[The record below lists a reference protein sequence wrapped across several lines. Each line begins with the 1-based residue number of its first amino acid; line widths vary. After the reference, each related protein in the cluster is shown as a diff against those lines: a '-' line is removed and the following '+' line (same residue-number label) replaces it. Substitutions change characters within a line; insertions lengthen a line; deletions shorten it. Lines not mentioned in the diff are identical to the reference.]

1 MAMLSSELCTRLIQ
15 AVEDGDNDGCRTLTQ
30 DALNAGMDPLQVVE
44 EGLSAGIQQVGE
56 KFGRGELF
64 LPDLMMAV
72 EAMNEGLQLVEP
84 ELKKKK
90 VQRQSLGT
98 VLIGT
103 VHGDIHD
110 IGKSIVT
117 TMLEI
122 NGYKVHDLGVN
133 VSAGEFIEKAKQV
146 NPRVLGLSALLS
158 TTMREQR
165 VIIEAVNKEG
175 LHKDIK
181 IIVGGAPVSSQW
193 AEEIGADGFGAN
205 AELAVKLVNKL
216 INS

>member
-1 MAMLSSELCTRLIQ
+1 MSSSDILTRIIE
-15 AVEDGDNDGCRTLTQ
+15 AVEDGDNGGCRTLTEE
-30 DALNAGMDPLQVVE
+30 ALKTGLDPLEVVDD
-44 EGLSAGIQQVGE
+44 GLSAGIQLVGE
-56 KFGRGELF
+56 KFGKGELF

-72 EAMNEGLQLVEP
+72 EAMNEGMKIVEP
-84 ELKKKK
+84 ELEKKQ

-110 IGKSIVT
+110 IGKSIVA

-133 VSAGEFIEKAKQV
+133 VSTGGFIEKVKEIKPQ
-146 NPRVLGLSALLS
+146 VLGLSALLS

-165 VIIEAVNKEG
+165 VIIESVQKEG
-175 LHKDIK
+175 FREDIK
-181 IIVGGAPVSSQW
+181 IIVGGAPVSAQW

-205 AELAVKLVNKL
+205 AELAVQLVNKL

>member
-1 MAMLSSELCTRLIQ
+1 MSSSEILTQITQ
-15 AVEDGDNDGCRTLTQ
+15 AVESGDNEGCQTLTQ
-30 DALNAGMDPLQVVE
+30 DALKAGLDPLQVVD
-44 EGLSAGIQQVGE
+44 EGLSAGIQIVGE
-56 KFGRGELF
+56 KFGNGELF

-72 EAMNEGLQLVEP
+72 EAMNEGMKFVEP

-98 VLIGT
+98 VIIGT

-110 IGKSIVT
+110 IGKSIVA

-122 NGYKVHDLGVN
+122 SGYIVHDLGVN
-133 VSAGEFIEKAKQV
+133 VSAGEFIEKVKELGPQ
-146 NPRVLGLSALLS
+146 VLGLSALLS

-165 VIIEAVNKEG
+165 VIIELVQKEG
-175 LHKDIK
+175 LRDDIK
-181 IIVGGAPVSSQW
+181 IIVGGAPVSVQW

-205 AELAVKLVNKL
+205 AELGVQLVNKL

>member
-1 MAMLSSELCTRLIQ
+1 MSSSDILTRIIE
-15 AVEDGDNDGCRTLTQ
+15 AVENGDDEECRTLTEE
-30 DALNAGMDPLQVVE
+30 ALRTGLDPLEVVDD
-44 EGLSAGIQQVGE
+44 GLSAGIQLVGE
-56 KFGRGELF
+56 KFGKGELF

-72 EAMNEGLQLVEP
+72 EAMNEGMKIVEP
-84 ELKKKK
+84 ELEKKK

-110 IGKSIVT
+110 IGKSIVA

-133 VSAGEFIEKAKQV
+133 VSTGGFIEKVKELKPQ
-146 NPRVLGLSALLS
+146 VLGLSALLS

-165 VIIEAVNKEG
+165 VIIESVQKEG
-175 LHKDIK
+175 FREDIK
-181 IIVGGAPVSSQW
+181 IIVGGAPVSAQW

-205 AELAVKLVNKL
+205 AELAVQLVNKL

>member
-1 MAMLSSELCTRLIQ
+1 MSSSDILTRIIE
-15 AVEDGDNDGCRTLTQ
+15 AVEDGDNGGCRTLTEE
-30 DALNAGMDPLQVVE
+30 ALKTGLDPLEVVDD
-44 EGLSAGIQQVGE
+44 GLSAGIQLVGE
-56 KFGRGELF
+56 KFGKGELF

-72 EAMNEGLQLVEP
+72 EAMNEGMKIVEP
-84 ELKKKK
+84 ELEKKK

-110 IGKSIVT
+110 IGKSIVA

-133 VSAGEFIEKAKQV
+133 VSAEEFIEKVKEIKPQ
-146 NPRVLGLSALLS
+146 VLGLSALLS

-165 VIIEAVNKEG
+165 VIIEAVNEEG
-175 LHKDIK
+175 FREDIK
-181 IIVGGAPVSSQW
+181 IIVGGAPVSAQW

-205 AELAVKLVNKL
+205 AELAVQLVNKL

>member
-1 MAMLSSELCTRLIQ
+1 MSSSDILTRIIE
-15 AVEDGDNDGCRTLTQ
+15 AVEDGDNGGCRTLTEE
-30 DALNAGMDPLQVVE
+30 ALKTGLDPLEVVDD
-44 EGLSAGIQQVGE
+44 GLSAGIQLVGE
-56 KFGRGELF
+56 KFGKGELF

-72 EAMNEGLQLVEP
+72 EAMNEGMKIVEP
-84 ELKKKK
+84 ELEKKK

-110 IGKSIVT
+110 IGKSIVA

-133 VSAGEFIEKAKQV
+133 VSAGEFIEKVKEIKPQ
-146 NPRVLGLSALLS
+146 VLGLSALLS

-165 VIIEAVNKEG
+165 VIIESVQKEG
-175 LHKDIK
+175 FREDIK
-181 IIVGGAPVSSQW
+181 IIVGGAPVSAQW

-205 AELAVKLVNKL
+205 AELAVQLVNKL